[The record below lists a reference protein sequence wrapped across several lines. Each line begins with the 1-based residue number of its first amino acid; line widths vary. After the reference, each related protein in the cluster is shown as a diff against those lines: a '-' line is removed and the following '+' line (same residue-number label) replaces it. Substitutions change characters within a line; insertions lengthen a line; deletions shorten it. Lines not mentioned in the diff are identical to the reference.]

1 MQSMFSTGSYGTSHP
16 LIGAG
21 LDTSEGRSFVRE
33 RLALLGKTVALIS
46 LGMLVV
52 FFVMHAALETL
63 PPEAFVHSRRMLA
76 RFGGVVT
83 MGLLWLVATRGDSSL
98 RTLGIIDAVSLIVT
112 CVFFALMIEST
123 PGGYRIG
130 VLAATICVIARAIVV
145 PSSPRRT
152 MILSSLAMLPVLAA
166 SLVFLAPHFVAD
178 DRPPLPRG
186 SAMIVVGVTV
196 LLWSAAAVVVAWVA
210 SRVIYGLR
218 QQVKE
223 AAELGAYTLEARIGS
238 GGMGE
243 VWRARHRMLIRPAAV
258 KLIRPEIA
266 AKADHEL
273 LMRRFER
280 EARATS
286 ALSSPHTVQ
295 LFDFGVAADGTLY
308 YVMELLEGFNLE
320 QLVMRFGPQTAERV
334 VYILGQLC
342 SSLAEAHRNGLV
354 HRDIKPANVFLTRP
368 DGAADF
374 VKVVDFGLVKV
385 DSLEPQKDEPKLTVT
400 GMSVGT
406 PAFMA
411 PEVIAGAEKTDHR
424 LDLYS
429 VGCVAFWLLTGRLVF
444 EGNSMTVIADH
455 LRTPPPRPSSRVEL
469 PIPRELDEL
478 ILACLEKQ
486 PADRPASAAAV
497 IERLQAIP
505 LTTAWTL
512 ERAERWWATYARD
525 VGVRQSAADLLVGKD
540 SGSRGKLHTPQPA
553 GA

>member
-152 MILSSLAMLPVLAA
+152 MVLSSLAMLPVLAA

-258 KLIRPEIA
+258 KLIRPEIT

-486 PADRPASAAAV
+486 PADRPASAAAL

>member
-178 DRPPLPRG
+178 DRPPLPHG